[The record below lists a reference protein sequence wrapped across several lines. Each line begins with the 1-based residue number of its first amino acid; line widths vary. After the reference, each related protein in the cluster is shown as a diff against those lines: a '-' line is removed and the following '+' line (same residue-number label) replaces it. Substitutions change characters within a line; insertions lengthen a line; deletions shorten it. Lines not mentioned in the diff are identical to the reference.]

1 MYKKTK
7 DGLMKRRYFLQ
18 ASSMGLLLAVLNPI
32 KALEQQN
39 RQWNKTELKNHLL
52 KRKSYAAYQTTQFQ
66 GHLKARVIEGV
77 IPKYIQGKL
86 LKIGPGTKDFAATS
100 FNHFFDGDAYL
111 SEFKIEDGEVHTRA
125 LFLPSPHRT
134 EEQKNQKMLYHEF
147 GTLSPHSKNLG
158 RKNQPN
164 INFFFW
170 DNSFLAL
177 SEGAHPV
184 AFSPDQYKL
193 RGDYNF
199 QGALPKNVSFSAHP
213 KFDPETKDGY
223 GFGIVQGLSK
233 ALAVFK
239 LEHKTQTLKEIYR
252 LNQKS
257 VYMIHDMIMTKN
269 YLIFVIPPAYFK
281 ITDILIGKKP
291 MANALEFDQKEKT
304 RILIL
309 PKDTTKKM
317 FECELPT
324 SLVFHHGNA
333 YETESGITFQS
344 FLAKDASLLEMINQ
358 WQNPNLPKASLP
370 DLHEIKINLATK
382 KVESIRTILKSH
394 DFPVFNHLFTTK
406 PNRYI
411 YASSMQNSND
421 PMAFDGITKVDLNDS
436 STQFYK
442 MKDDEMCSEVFFIP
456 DQFEYEDSGT
466 IAYLGYNQTQHE
478 SFVEFVEA
486 QTMTFV
492 ARAWLG
498 THIPLG
504 FHGHFISLQ
513 DQRA

>member
-1 MYKKTK
+1 
-7 DGLMKRRYFLQ
+7 MKRRDFLQ
-18 ASSMGLLLAVLNPI
+18 ASTMSLFLTALNPV

-39 RQWNKTELKNHLL
+39 LQWEKTELKNLLL
-52 KRKSYAAYQTTQFQ
+52 KRKSYAAYQTTNFQ
-66 GHLKARVIEGV
+66 GQLKARSIEGI
-77 IPKYIQGKL
+77 IPQHVQGKL
-86 LKIGPGTKDFAATS
+86 LKIGPGTKEFASTA

-111 SEFKIEDGEVHTRA
+111 SEFKIEDGEVFTRS
-125 LFLPSPHRT
+125 LFLPSPHRS
-134 EEQKNQKMLYHEF
+134 EEQKSQKMLYHEF
-147 GTLSPHSKNLG
+147 GTLSPYSKNQG

-184 AFSPDQYKL
+184 AFSKDLYQLK
-193 RGDYNF
+193 GDYNF
-199 QGALPKNVSFSAHP
+199 KGALPKNVSFSAHP
-213 KFDPETKDGY
+213 KFDPDTKDGY

-239 LEHKTQTLKEIYR
+239 LDYKSQTLKEIYR

-269 YLIFVIPPAYFK
+269 YLIFLIPPAYFK

-291 MANALEFDQKEKT
+291 MANALEFDHKEKT
-304 RILIL
+304 RILVL
-309 PKDTTKKM
+309 PKDTSKNY
-317 FECELPT
+317 FECDIPT

-333 YETESGITFQS
+333 FETETGITFQS

-370 DLHEIKINLATK
+370 DLHEIKINLTTK
-382 KVESIRTILKSH
+382 KVESIKNILKSH
-394 DFPVFNHLFTTK
+394 DFPIFNDLFATK
-406 PNRYI
+406 PNRYL
-411 YASSMQNSND
+411 YASSMQNSSD
-421 PMAFDGITKVDLNDS
+421 PMAFDGITKIDLNDS
-436 STQFYK
+436 STQFYQ
-442 MKDDEMCSEVFFIP
+442 MRDDEMCSEVFFIP
-456 DQFEYEDSGT
+456 DQQEREDSGS
-466 IAYLGYNQTQHE
+466 IAYLGYNQTKHE
-478 SFVEFVEA
+478 SYLEFLDA
-486 QTMTFV
+486 QSMTFV

-504 FHGHFISLQ
+504 FHGHFISQL